1 MLNQW
6 VKTYQDRQRTAKEA
20 ISMIRSESKV
30 ILSSFCSEPQT
41 LLEELVRQKDRLHDV
56 TLFNNIIGSPC
67 VYAAAECFPNLQIRT
82 FLGSPL
88 LKEAYLNRACDYIP
102 INLSEIPR
110 FIENENMDV
119 AFIQVSPP
127 NEKGYCSLGISVDF
141 AHSLIQYAKYVIAEV
156 NNEMPSTYGN
166 TLVHVN
172 DIDCYVLTSRP
183 LLSITSGMS
192 SSVEQKI
199 GEYVSE
205 LIPDQATIQVGLGS
219 LADSIIRALSS
230 KKGLGIHSGSI
241 TDTVMDLLEKGVI
254 TNEYKEIDRYKM
266 VCTTLTGTERLYRFA
281 HMNPQI
287 ELHPVSYTHNGST
300 IAKLDRFHSINSALE
315 IDLTGQINAEQ
326 VGPFPVAGVGG
337 QMDFIRGAQLS
348 KYGKSIIAL
357 PSTAKKG
364 SQSRIKFS
372 VSHVTSLKSDVHYV
386 VTEYGI
392 ASLFGKSI
400 KQRAEQLLAV
410 AHPDFREQLYGEFKK
425 NIAF

>member
-1 MLNQW
+1 MVNEW
-6 VKTYQDRQRTAKEA
+6 VKTYQDRQRTVEEA
-20 ISMIRSESKV
+20 ISLIQSKSKV

-41 LLEELVRQKDRLHDV
+41 LLEELVRQKDRLFDV
-56 TLFNNIIGSPC
+56 TLYNNIIGSPC

-88 LKEAYLNRACDYIP
+88 LKEAYQNRACDYIP

-110 FIENENMDV
+110 FIENANMDI

-127 NEKGYCSLGISVDF
+127 NEKGYCNLGISVDF
-141 AHSLIQYAKYVIAEV
+141 AHSLIQSAKCVIAEV
-156 NNEMPSTYGN
+156 NSQMPSTYGN
-166 TLVHVN
+166 TSVHVK
-172 DIDCYVLTSRP
+172 DIDCFVLTSRP
-183 LLSITSGMS
+183 LLSIPQGTSTS
-192 SSVEQKI
+192 HEQKI

-241 TDTVMDLLEKGVI
+241 TDAVIDLVEKGVI
-254 TNEYKEIDRYKM
+254 TNEHKEIDRCKM

-281 HMNPQI
+281 HMNPLI

-300 IAKLDRFHSINSALE
+300 HAKLARFHSINSALE
-315 IDLTGQINAEQ
+315 VDLTGQINAEQ
-326 VGPFPVAGVGG
+326 VGPFPLAGVGG
-337 QMDFIRGAQLS
+337 QMDFIRGAGLS
-348 KYGKSIIAL
+348 KSGKSIIAL
-357 PSTAKKG
+357 PATAKG
-364 SQSRIKFS
+364 GTQSRIKFS
-372 VSHVTSLKSDVHYV
+372 VSYVTSLKSDVHYV

-400 KQRAEQLLAV
+400 KQRAEELLAV
-410 AHPDFREQLYGEFKK
+410 AHPDFREQLKYEVEK
-425 NIAF
+425 I